1 MSMRPRAAKP
11 IISRREAVRRA
22 CLLWV
27 AADVAGPLR
36 RAHAAADAAPR
47 VEARRDGDAIVL
59 SARVPLHAS
68 RQQAWEVLTDYERYP
83 AFVPDLKRCR
93 VVERNGATVLLDQEG
108 EAGFVLFHYP
118 IRMRLEVTEQ
128 PTSRVDARALQGNF
142 RQMDGTYELLDEGGV
157 LVFAYRGRLVP
168 DFVLPPLVGMAAVR
182 NATERQLGGLIAEI
196 HRRAALEAGKP

>member
-1 MSMRPRAAKP
+1 MKPRAAKP
-11 IISRREAVRRA
+11 IISRREAIRRI
-22 CLLWV
+22 CLLWLAV
-27 AADVAGPLR
+27 YTAAPRGH
-36 RAHAAADAAPR
+36 AHAAADAAPR

-59 SARVPLHAS
+59 SARVPLQAT

-93 VVERNGATVLLDQEG
+93 VIERNGATLVLEQEG

-128 PTSRVDARALQGNF
+128 PLQRVSARALQGNF
-142 RQMDGTYELLDEGGV
+142 RQMDGTYELLDEGGA

-182 NATERQLGGLIAEI
+182 AATERQLGGLIAEI
-196 HRRAALEAGKP
+196 HRRAAREVSRP